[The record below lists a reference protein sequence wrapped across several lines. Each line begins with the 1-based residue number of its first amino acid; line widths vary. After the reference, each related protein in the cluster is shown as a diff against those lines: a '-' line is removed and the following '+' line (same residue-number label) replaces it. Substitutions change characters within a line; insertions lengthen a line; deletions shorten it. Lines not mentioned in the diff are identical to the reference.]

1 MIEQT
6 WGRNLYQLSTEER
19 KQLEDHVSDF
29 RYIVMLCR
37 VGSQGIRDGVAYGSD
52 KEHGIEFYPD
62 QFFAEVEAFAK
73 GFPPSDGLESYKRFD
88 FSAER
93 RIEDEPFYF
102 RTFGLGVDGV
112 DHVAYFDFLHCFSVW
127 YAANRNFL
135 TLATGDTHCKTWEQI
150 DALVKKNPRSKSW
163 PLPKPARTATADVD
177 VNYDVRL

>member
-1 MIEQT
+1 MEQIAEQQITETPDQKRKRLQRERTKKSRDRKRELAEKNPSPEKRQQMIEQT
-6 WGRNLYQLSTEER
+6 WGRYLYQLSTEER
-19 KQLEDHVSDF
+19 KQLEYHVSDF

-112 DHVAYFDFLHCFSVW
+112 TTSRTSISCTASQSGTP
-127 YAANRNFL
+127 L
-135 TLATGDTHCKTWEQI
+135 TEI
-150 DALVKKNPRSKSW
+150 F
-163 PLPKPARTATADVD
+163 
-177 VNYDVRL
+177 